1 MKRNVIL
8 YIATSLDGFIADV
21 NGGIDW
27 IAKNSEMDES
37 DTSYNDFYQSID
49 TVIMGITIFSKKQ

>member
-1 MKRNVIL
+1 MKRNVLL

-27 IAKNSEMDES
+27 IAK
-37 DTSYNDFYQSID
+37 
-49 TVIMGITIFSKKQ
+49 KQ

>member
-8 YIATSLDGFIADV
+8 YIATCLDGFIADV